1 MFRIK
6 KASSAV
12 MIHSISLLPI
22 SMSIVGTI
30 RHSTIPIMLLP
41 ITLLI
46 AVALTP
52 WAKKRENT
60 WMFLLVAVSGIPV
73 NIVLIR
79 RLFELSIFASH
90 FFLLT
95 LFRGV
100 ALYIMLLSAE
110 ELILGVVTRMIWK
123 NQYKI
128 SFSK

>member
-12 MIHSISLLPI
+12 MTHSISLLPI
-22 SMSIVGTI
+22 SMSIVGAI
-30 RHSTIPIMLLP
+30 KHSTVPIILLP

-73 NIVLIR
+73 NVVLIR
-79 RLFELSIFASH
+79 WLFELSIFESH